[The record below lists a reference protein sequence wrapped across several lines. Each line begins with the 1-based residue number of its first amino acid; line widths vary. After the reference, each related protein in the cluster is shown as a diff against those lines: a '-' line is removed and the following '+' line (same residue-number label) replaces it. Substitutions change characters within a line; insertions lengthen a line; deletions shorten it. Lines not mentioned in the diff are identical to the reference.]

1 MGNLRSSYR
10 SPGWGGAG
18 ATRPVHP
25 ECPDASSGCIEG
37 ARTAQCLGRGRRR
50 TTRSPRV
57 PRRFVGVYR
66 GARTANCLG
75 RGRRH
80 TTRSPRVPRRFV
92 GVYRG
97 ARTAQCLGRGRRH
110 TTRSPRVPR
119 RFVGVY
125 RGARSAPCL
134 GRGPHQYWRQ
144 SCAPLKS
151 EHLLGCSYSTPV
163 LFCARGIA
171 LSPHPH
177 PLSAVPPRNAACR
190 FAPRCADSD
199 RADPEQSVPSTGQVC
214 HPPDTNG
221 TERHTMAQ
229 FSPKKTAGSLSAL
242 SRPPASSRLNGC
254 EAGAGRTQ
262 SQRRRWKTTRSAT
275 DTAPLSTMTAAN
287 DQPLSSTGRSMFMP

>member
-1 MGNLRSSYR
+1 MGNLRSTYR

-37 ARTAQCLGRGRRR
+37 PAQLTVWGGAGAAQTRSPRVPRRFVGVYRGARTANCLGRGRRR

-66 GARTANCLG
+66 GARTA
-75 RGRRH
+75 
-80 TTRSPRVPRRFV
+80 
-92 GVYRG
+92 
-97 ARTAQCLGRGRRH
+97 Q
-110 TTRSPRVPR
+110 
-119 RFVGVY
+119 
-125 RGARSAPCL
+125 CL

-163 LFCARGIA
+163 LLCARGIG
-171 LSPHPH
+171 LSPHPHPH

-190 FAPRCADSD
+190 FAPRCADLD
-199 RADPEQSVPSTGQVC
+199 RANPEQSVPSTGQVC

-242 SRPPASSRLNGC
+242 SRPFASSSPAGC

-262 SQRRRWKTTRSAT
+262 SQRRRWKTTSSAT
-275 DTAPLSTMTAAN
+275 DTAPLRTMTAAN